1 MLINCVAYR
10 EGRKLA
16 DLAPD
21 EVAQYLDR
29 PDTFVWVA
37 LRDADAAE
45 LAPWQRL
52 FNLHPL
58 AVEDA
63 LKGQQRPKIEE
74 YGDDLFAVM
83 HLIDWVPAAA
93 QAPAPRARRG
103 GSVLAGAAEPDGLS
117 GDIQR
122 GEVAVFV
129 GPGYVLSLRQ
139 HSPQHFL
146 GVRERAEREPELLRQ
161 GPSFVLYALMD
172 AVVDRYFPVLD
183 LLESALEDIEQSIFT
198 NGAARENIQ
207 RLYALKRRLMQLR
220 RATAPMLEMLT
231 KLHGGRVPPLCA
243 KSEHYFRDVA
253 DHLARIHGAIEA
265 VRETIATAI
274 QANLSMV
281 AIEDSDV
288 TKRLAAWAGI
298 FAVATA
304 FAGIWGMN
312 FENMPEL
319 KWTWGYPAALGLI
332 VCVCGLLWYRLRRA
346 GWL

>member
-1 MLINCVAYR
+1 MLINCAAYR
-10 EGRKLA
+10 EGHKLA
-16 DLAPD
+16 DLSPE
-21 EVAQYLDR
+21 EVGAYLDQ

-45 LAPWQRL
+45 LEPWRRL

-63 LKGQQRPKIEE
+63 LKGQQRPKIDE
-74 YGDDLFAVM
+74 YGSDLFVAM
-83 HLIDWVPAAA
+83 HLIDWI
-93 QAPAPRARRG
+93 
-103 GSVLAGAAEPDGLS
+103 GAE
-117 GDIQR
+117 IQR

-172 AVVDRYFPVLD
+172 AVVDRYFPIVD
-183 LLESALEDIEQSIFT
+183 LLESELEEIEQSIFT
-198 NGAARENIQ
+198 NGAARDNIQ

-220 RATAPMLEMLT
+220 RAVAPMLEMLS
-231 KLHGGRVPPLCA
+231 KLHGGRVPPVCG

-312 FENMPEL
+312 FEHMPEL
-319 KWTWGYPAALGLI
+319 KWAYGYPTVLAGIAVI
-332 VCVCGLLWYRLRRA
+332 CGLLYRRFKRV